1 MSNNQIL
8 RIGTRGSD
16 LAMTQCKT
24 VVDQLAAQHS
34 GVDFKVIEINTR
46 GDADRSSRLD
56 QMGVGVFTKALEDA
70 LLDGR
75 IDVAVHS
82 LKDLPSQ
89 LGTEFEI
96 AAVTEREDARE
107 VLINRWNC
115 GFADMPVGAR
125 IGTGSPR
132 RKAQVLGQRPDIV
145 ISEIRGNVPT
155 RIEKALGGES
165 SGLDGSI
172 MAAAGVNRLKR
183 TEVIAEHLDPA
194 IFVPAVGQGSLA
206 IEIRSGDETAHNI
219 VAAAEDQS
227 ARIAATAERSFL
239 RTTEGGCS
247 APVTAYARP
256 LDGKLVITGFAA
268 SLDGSRILIETLVG
282 SLSTPDDLGNE
293 LAEMLLSQGAADL
306 IGS

>member
-1 MSNNQIL
+1 MSSNQTL

-24 VVDQLAAQHS
+24 VIDQLATAHPD
-34 GVDFKVIEINTR
+34 VDYQLVEINSH

-70 LLDGR
+70 LLDDR

-82 LKDLPSQ
+82 LKDIP
-89 LGTEFEI
+89 GTISSEFKI
-96 AAVTEREDARE
+96 AVVTEREDPRE

-115 GFADMPVGAR
+115 AFADMPQGAR

-132 RKAQVLGQRPDIV
+132 RTAQMLNQRPDIV

-155 RIEKALGGES
+155 RIEKALAGKA

-172 MAAAGVNRLKR
+172 MAAAGVNRLDMSGL
-183 TEVIAEHLDPA
+183 ISEHLDPNV
-194 IFVPAVGQGSLA
+194 FVPAVGQGSLA
-206 IEIRSGDETAHNI
+206 MEIRSDDENTHRLI
-219 VAAAEDQS
+219 AAAEDKS

-239 RTTEGGCS
+239 RTIEGGCS
-247 APVTAYARP
+247 APIAAYARP
-256 LDGKLVITGFAA
+256 QDGKLVITGYA
-268 SLDGSRILIETLVG
+268 SALDGSRIILETLVG
-282 SLSTPDDLGNE
+282 SHSTPDELGNKM
-293 LAEMLLSQGAADL
+293 AKLLLNQGASKL